1 MGGVSGGGGWEVGG
15 TLYLLIGLFG
25 VAIATSPKILFIGL
39 DKPGG
44 PKKRLTNTGVNIRP
58 IPLI

>member
-1 MGGVSGGGGWEVGG
+1 MSGGGVWEVGG

-25 VAIATSPKILFIGL
+25 VAIATSPKILVIGL